1 MITFLELGKLGRLG
15 NQLFQYSALKS
26 LALHNDYNVAIPNP
40 DNRNWHGQNC
50 LLGEFNIECDYID
63 IRNESILKHLK
74 QYKEPSHMEFDK
86 DFFNLQDGTNLHGF
100 FQSTYYFND
109 YKKQIKKELKPKKQ
123 YIEKASKTIAS
134 IKEKFPGYEV
144 VSLHLRRGDNTD
156 GSNSSKEL
164 NEMYG
169 KTNRLDNN
177 SFYGRYLNSAIQ
189 KFEGKNVKYL
199 VFSGGSRFSG
209 DNNTSDIDWCKE
221 NLKGKDFIFSKNNTT
236 MNDFS
241 LIMCC
246 DHNIISHISSFG
258 WWAAYLN
265 QNLDKI
271 VVAPNHYHPDMPE
284 YTHRNGFYPESWTL
298 V

>member
-26 LALHNDYNVAIPNP
+26 LALQKGYDPVIPNP
-40 DNRNWHGQNC
+40 DSRNWHGQNC
-50 LLGEFNIECDYID
+50 LLTEFNIECSYIAPENEAA
-63 IRNESILKHLK
+63 IRYLKP
-74 QYKEPSHMEFDK
+74 YNEPSHMEYDKKFFD
-86 DFFNLQDGTNLHGF
+86 LSDGTNLHGF
-100 FQSTYYFND
+100 FQSMFYF
-109 YKKQIKKELKPKKQ
+109 KQHEQQIKKELTPKDK
-123 YIEKASKTIAS
+123 YLVKARQTING

-156 GSNSSKEL
+156 GSNPSKEL

-169 KTNRLDNN
+169 KTNKLDKK
-177 SFYGRYLNSAIQ
+177 SFYGKYLTSALQ

-199 VFSGGSRFSG
+199 VFSGGLRFSG
-209 DNNTSDIDWCKE
+209 DNNDSDINWCKQ

-241 LIMCC
+241 LIMSC

-265 QNLDKI
+265 KNPNKI
-271 VVAPNHYHPDMPE
+271 VVAPEKYHPDMPD
-284 YTHRNGFYPESWTL
+284 YTHRKDFYPDTWTL

>member
-26 LALHNDYNVAIPNP
+26 LALQRGYEVSIPNP

-50 LLGEFNIECDYID
+50 LLGEFNIECSFLGPADQP
-63 IRNESILKHLK
+63 RLRHLK
-74 QYKEPSHMEFDK
+74 AYAEPSHMEYDK
-86 DFFNLQDGTNLHGF
+86 GFFNIEDETNLQGF
-100 FQSTYYFND
+100 FQSTLYF
-109 YKKQIKKELKPKKQ
+109 KHCEQQIKKELTPKEQ
-123 YIEKASKTIAS
+123 YTQKAQKTIQS

-144 VSLHLRRGDNTD
+144 VSLHLRRGDNTN
-156 GSNSSKEL
+156 GSNPSKEL

-169 KTNRLDNN
+169 KTNKLDKN
-177 SFYGRYLNSAIQ
+177 SFYGKYLTSALQ
-189 KFEGKNVKYL
+189 KFDGKKVKYL
-199 VFSGGSRFSG
+199 VFSGGLRFSG

-221 NLKGKDFIFSKNNTT
+221 NLKGNDFIFSKNNTT

-241 LIMCC
+241 LIMSC

-265 QNLDKI
+265 QNPNKI
-271 VVAPNHYHPDMPE
+271 VVAPNQYHPDMPE
-284 YTHRNGFYPESWTL
+284 YTHRKGFYPESWTL
-298 V
+298 A